1 MNQKE
6 LAFLERKLEK
16 ISIEAWNVKHLAI
29 ILEELLCNDNGN
41 LSSSDICTLSEI
53 LTRTAAALSAQMVK
67 LQQKLG
73 I

>member
-29 ILEELLCNDNGN
+29 ILQELLCNPNGN

-53 LTRTAAALSAQMVK
+53 ITRTAAALSAQMSK